1 MSTTFTVNQQR
12 AVDDTGHNILVA
24 ASAGSG
30 KTTVLIERLIQ
41 KILNGASVTNFL
53 IVTFTNAAAQEM
65 RERLEVAIEKRL
77 PAVDAATKRFLQEQL
92 LLLPAANISTI
103 DAYALRL
110 IENYYHVIG
119 LDPQF
124 RLLSDTAE
132 RDMLRQ
138 DVLAQVLAAFYE
150 EDHEHHADFLA
161 LVHNFGQP
169 GQDDALQDI
178 ILKLTDFAE
187 ARPDGAA
194 WLAQLADNQLDLTT
208 AITQSDLYQQHI
220 LPTLTTTITPL
231 LAAVQDAQ
239 VLVSGAPELKKTT
252 LALATI
258 QDYLQ
263 QVQTMAT
270 SAQWDDLRQMLLQ
283 PPKVSLETKASKG
296 VADEPELLAIL
307 AQAVAVKNQV
317 IGAKS
322 QLKQLTETFF
332 RFTQSQWQTITDASQ
347 QLVATLVLVTQTFR
361 TAFTDA
367 KRAAQLVDFPDL
379 GALAL
384 EILADTATRETIQS
398 QFDEILVDEYQ
409 DINQLQETLLTQVA
423 NGHNMY
429 MVGDV
434 KQSIYGFRQA
444 EPSLFT
450 HKYKQFAQADNDDQ
464 RIELADNFRSH
475 NNVTAMTNLIFTQL
489 MDEKLGDIAYLG
501 EAKLVPKADY
511 PASVPP
517 VFSVDIITKQA
528 QAAEPTETDETAENF
543 EKRQA
548 QYARL
553 AEKILALRE
562 TTIYDRKAT
571 PAGMRPVQYGD
582 IAILTR
588 SKAGYIDLVASL
600 RAAGIPVQV
609 EAVGNYFQTMEVY
622 LMLDVLRV
630 IDNPHQDIPLV
641 AVLRSPMFGLT
652 ENDLAAIRLADQQHD
667 FWTALTTYATTHP
680 AAQKIVDQF
689 GKWHQLAIQNDLVT
703 LIWTIFDDTAWLDY
717 VAGMPGGG
725 QRQANLHALYAYAR
739 TYQNNTNA
747 GLFRFVRYIEQ
758 LQQNDG
764 QLGEAPQEADEQ
776 AVRVM
781 TIHASK
787 GLEFPIVFIPEFD
800 KAFNTKDLKGKVL
813 LQKNAG
819 IGINYLQPDALVS
832 MPTLQ
837 QLVVQQALKRQ
848 SWSEEMRLLYVALT
862 RAEQQLHIIGTAT
875 VSEAGQSAALQTLWQ
890 RAKNT
895 TGQFLG
901 EDLRLTAK
909 SYLDWLILALARTQE
924 PTLEAWLGEGD
935 KPRLLGPETTQ
946 TGQLTVNLVP
956 ETTLHLPTDNVTPTE
971 VATPNSQDYEA
982 KDFQAAQ
989 AMLGYQYPNMAA
1001 TQTAAYQ
1008 SVSEMKRLFEDPDR
1022 KQMVSLTV
1030 AENGQLSPANDLV
1043 PENLTLPTFMT
1054 DGSQQPSSAAI
1065 GTATHLMLQ
1074 LLDFTVPQT
1083 RESLAVLRDQLVANG
1098 RMTQPVAD
1106 LINLEQI
1113 LHFLATPFAQ
1123 RVMQHAT
1130 TLTREATFAMIMPA
1144 NQIYQGLA
1152 DSAPV
1157 LVHGIIDGYFID
1169 HTTQSITLF
1178 DYKTDYIRPDRI
1190 TEDLAKLVQR
1200 YRGQLRLYQQALQQ
1214 EYPTYTFHD
1223 PQLVALSVGRVV
1235 SLGVQ

>member
-1 MSTTFTVNQQR
+1 M
-12 AVDDTGHNILVA
+12 
-24 ASAGSG
+24 
-30 KTTVLIERLIQ
+30 
-41 KILNGASVTNFL
+41 
-53 IVTFTNAAAQEM
+53 
-65 RERLEVAIEKRL
+65 
-77 PAVDAATKRFLQEQL
+77 
-92 LLLPAANISTI
+92 
-103 DAYALRL
+103 
-110 IENYYHVIG
+110 
-119 LDPQF
+119 
-124 RLLSDTAE
+124 
-132 RDMLRQ
+132 
-138 DVLAQVLAAFYE
+138 
-150 EDHEHHADFLA
+150 
-161 LVHNFGQP
+161 
-169 GQDDALQDI
+169 
-178 ILKLTDFAE
+178 
-187 ARPDGAA
+187 
-194 WLAQLADNQLDLTT
+194 
-208 AITQSDLYQQHI
+208 
-220 LPTLTTTITPL
+220 
-231 LAAVQDAQ
+231 
-239 VLVSGAPELKKTT
+239 
-252 LALATI
+252 
-258 QDYLQ
+258 
-263 QVQTMAT
+263 
-270 SAQWDDLRQMLLQ
+270 
-283 PPKVSLETKASKG
+283 
-296 VADEPELLAIL
+296 
-307 AQAVAVKNQV
+307 
-317 IGAKS
+317 
-322 QLKQLTETFF
+322 
-332 RFTQSQWQTITDASQ
+332 
-347 QLVATLVLVTQTFR
+347 
-361 TAFTDA
+361 
-367 KRAAQLVDFPDL
+367 
-379 GALAL
+379 
-384 EILADTATRETIQS
+384 
-398 QFDEILVDEYQ
+398 
-409 DINQLQETLLTQVA
+409 
-423 NGHNMY
+423 
-429 MVGDV
+429 
-434 KQSIYGFRQA
+434 
-444 EPSLFT
+444 
-450 HKYKQFAQADNDDQ
+450 
-464 RIELADNFRSH
+464 
-475 NNVTAMTNLIFTQL
+475 
-489 MDEKLGDIAYLG
+489 
-501 EAKLVPKADY
+501 
-511 PASVPP
+511 
-517 VFSVDIITKQA
+517 
-528 QAAEPTETDETAENF
+528 ENF

-548 QYARL
+548 QYARV

-609 EAVGNYFQTMEVY
+609 DAVGNYFQTMEVY

-652 ENDLAAIRLADQQHD
+652 ENDLAEIRLADQQHD
-667 FWTALTTYATTHP
+667 FWTALTTYATTHL
-680 AAQKIVDQF
+680 AAQKIIDQF

-862 RAEQQLHIIGTAT
+862 RAEQQLHLIGSAS
-875 VSEAGQSAALQTLWQ
+875 VSESGQSTALQTLWQ
-890 RAKNT
+890 RAKNN

-946 TGQLTVNLVP
+946 TGQLTVNLIP
-956 ETTLHLPTDNVTPTE
+956 EATIHLPTDNTTPTE
-971 VATPNSQDYEA
+971 VATPNSQDYDA

-1022 KQMVSLTV
+1022 PQMVSLTV
-1030 AENGQLSPANDLV
+1030 AEDGQLSPANDLV
-1043 PENLTLPTFMT
+1043 SANLTLPTFMT

-1083 RESLAVLRDQLVANG
+1083 RESLTELRDQLVANG

-1106 LINLEQI
+1106 LINLDQI
-1113 LHFLATPFAQ
+1113 LQFLATPFAQ
-1123 RVMQHAT
+1123 RVMQHAA

-1178 DYKTDYIRPDRI
+1178 DYKTDYIRPDRM

-1235 SLGVQ
+1235 GLGVQ